1 LEPNNE
7 FPHLAACGSLDG
19 LLRMVELPNVLGL
32 LNVLGKCGLGDVK
45 PLRLSSDV
53 QRPAYFDEVP

>member
-1 LEPNNE
+1 
-7 FPHLAACGSLDG
+7 
-19 LLRMVELPNVLGL
+19 MVELPNVLGL

-53 QRPAYFDEVP
+53 QRPGYSMSTVDGDSPACSYYLGDGGLRF